1 MSIKKTLLLIT
12 FFAINS
18 SFAQKWTPTTGTA
31 KFYTKMLGVG
41 VDGSFKGIKATI
53 DFNAENPANS
63 AIFATVDAATVSTDN
78 SLRDTHMRE
87 KPEFFEVAKYPT
99 VSLKSTSIV
108 KNGTSF
114 VGTFNFTIKNVT
126 KSVKIPFTFTQ
137 TGDKGTFVA
146 AFEINRKDW
155 NFGGNTMGMSDKVK
169 INLSINAQQSN

>member
-1 MSIKKTLLLIT
+1 MSMKKTFLLIT
-12 FFAINS
+12 FLAFNS

-31 KFYTKMLGVG
+31 KFSTKMLGIG

-53 DFNAENPANS
+53 DFNPENPVTS
-63 AIFATVDAATVSTDN
+63 SIFASVDANTIFTDN

-87 KPEFFEVAKYPT
+87 KPDFFEVAKYPT
-99 VSLKSTSIV
+99 VSLKSTSIT

-126 KSVKIPFTFTQ
+126 KSVKIPFTFIQ
-137 TGDKGTFVA
+137 AGNKGTFSA
-146 AFEINRKDW
+146 TFEINRKDW

-169 INLSINAQQSN
+169 IGLTLNAQQ